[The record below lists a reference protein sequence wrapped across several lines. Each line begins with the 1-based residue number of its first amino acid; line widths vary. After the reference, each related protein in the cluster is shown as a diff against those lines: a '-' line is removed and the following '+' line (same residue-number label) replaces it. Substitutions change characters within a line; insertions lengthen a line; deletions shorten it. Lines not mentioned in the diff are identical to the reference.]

1 MKKAITII
9 ALILIFAMAVILLLD
24 KDKKTTSNKMQITV
38 STFALYDVCTRLLQN
53 LADVNMLIPFGQD
66 IHTYE
71 MTPQERIRIEKS
83 KFFIYSGAG
92 LEPWTKSFQSNP
104 NVIDMSKYV
113 KLIKVDES
121 HGHLHEHQAYDPHY
135 WLDIDNMIIITKKLR
150 DIFVKEFPKDEAKRI
165 VQRSFHYIKM
175 LENLDNLYKKRL
187 STCNNDS
194 IIVSHNAFTYLS
206 KRYGFNIISLSGLSP
221 DAKPSAKDLA
231 RLSDIIAEKGISV
244 IFAEPFVSDS
254 LIQSLA
260 NETGSMVDVLQ
271 PLANISKLESLEM
284 RDYELMMNLNLKKLH
299 HALDCR

>member
-1 MKKAITII
+1 
-9 ALILIFAMAVILLLD
+9 
-24 KDKKTTSNKMQITV
+24 
-38 STFALYDVCTRLLQN
+38 
-53 LADVNMLIPFGQD
+53 
-66 IHTYE
+66 
-71 MTPQERIRIEKS
+71 
-83 KFFIYSGAG
+83 
-92 LEPWTKSFQSNP
+92 
-104 NVIDMSKYV
+104 
-113 KLIKVDES
+113 
-121 HGHLHEHQAYDPHY
+121 
-135 WLDIDNMIIITKKLR
+135 MIIITKKLR